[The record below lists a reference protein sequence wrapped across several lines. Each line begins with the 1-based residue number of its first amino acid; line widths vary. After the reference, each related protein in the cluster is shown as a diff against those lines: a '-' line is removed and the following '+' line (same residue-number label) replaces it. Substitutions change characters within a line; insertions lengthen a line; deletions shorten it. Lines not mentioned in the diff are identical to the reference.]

1 MVDFCEDRRKTTQ
14 PQITQNHYNES
25 ADELNRMDIFVC
37 GTCYFVAHFV
47 EQFLEHKSEPCER
60 TDIIQPNTSD
70 QKPQVWSF
78 LLWKNAKTKSNS
90 ANSSWQLYQEWCA
103 LPEAVKDTWIQAGQ
117 FLKGVAAVKNY
128 SRKTFSDSFHE
139 EDELSTI
146 KATMPHHP
154 VANSNK
160 VLKKTRGGKFLD
172 VIVEK
177 ILAKRIVNKKTEFW
191 VKYKGRPLMEEKFWE
206 PIEALNATCQDLITT
221 FESKTYLAPDLSR
234 KRTISQT
241 NDLASVGLIGLGNR
255 TSNKQRM
262 DHVQQWV
269 QDDTSGR
276 IHGEDDD
283 VAKKK
288 MRTDENGDDY
298 EEFFLRRSGG
308 IILRSEMKSCTKPKD
323 SIPKK
328 KNLAAEIGLE
338 SEEEEEEGGKENI
351 FGRKNVPAVLKPND
365 NKVLVV
371 NSQGVVALDPVEI
384 PNLSSG
390 IYIMT
395 NKNEESKPSE
405 EVGTSTPSKP
415 TNTKEKKPAG
425 ECGGFVI
432 LDDQERCVKY
442 TNNEAL
448 GRVSRPLQE
457 SGASTPLANK
467 LPALTSF
474 KSGALTI
481 TPSVRNI
488 SKDPAANFARRQT
501 IPHNQS
507 HTQSPSLQK
516 ILGPK
521 NTKSYTAEFS
531 SSTPK
536 VRQQQPQ
543 VIYTSQR
550 QQPQITYLNSSGETT
565 NKRVLGS
572 VNRYKATPDKQA
584 INHSEI
590 HYTQSPVTNKT
601 IIKQEP
607 PNLLI
612 PTSGYQIDNTG
623 VTDTVMIKV
632 EMSPGGTN
640 QYVRGLSGLDSP
652 QYAAS
657 VNAALQGQV
666 SGLKVKRITSP
677 RKRNS
682 SVRDSAHISIL
693 NRKDTPGGGGGNA
706 LAVPARKLKM
716 FRNEEEEVNEEQ
728 GVVQVPTQPQVTQE
742 MVTIAGEDGTL
753 YQVASSELN
762 GSAVLLTTGE
772 DGNQQ
777 CLYVMDENGQPT
789 IIQGATIDGQEMLL
803 DQAVYNEATGT
814 IQMFQDQ
821 SGMETQVF
829 QQDENGQLLPV
840 DNPDEVLA
848 QVQAA
853 QEQEQLLQQQQE
865 QAEAEQLAALQQEQQ
880 MVEGQ
885 EHQELTEEQA
895 AEFLQQQQQEAAAAL
910 AEAQQQHDQQQ
921 QEEQEGGIVLSQQEQ
936 EGGVV
941 LSQEEQEALQQQGL
955 EGLAVEGG
963 EQEGDSSEVVAQLV
977 EASEPSADGGPR
989 KVVLLLS
996 DGNLIQTEMSE
1007 EQFAALENS

>member
-1 MVDFCEDRRKTTQ
+1 
-14 PQITQNHYNES
+14 
-25 ADELNRMDIFVC
+25 
-37 GTCYFVAHFV
+37 
-47 EQFLEHKSEPCER
+47 
-60 TDIIQPNTSD
+60 
-70 QKPQVWSF
+70 
-78 LLWKNAKTKSNS
+78 
-90 ANSSWQLYQEWCA
+90 
-103 LPEAVKDTWIQAGQ
+103 
-117 FLKGVAAVKNY
+117 
-128 SRKTFSDSFHE
+128 
-139 EDELSTI
+139 
-146 KATMPHHP
+146 
-154 VANSNK
+154 
-160 VLKKTRGGKFLD
+160 
-172 VIVEK
+172 
-177 ILAKRIVNKKTEFW
+177 
-191 VKYKGRPLMEEKFWE
+191 
-206 PIEALNATCQDLITT
+206 
-221 FESKTYLAPDLSR
+221 
-234 KRTISQT
+234 
-241 NDLASVGLIGLGNR
+241 
-255 TSNKQRM
+255 M
-262 DHVQQWV
+262 DHVQQWI

-276 IHGEDDD
+276 IHGDDDD
-283 VAKKK
+283 VAKKRLK
-288 MRTDENGDDY
+288 TDGSEIDNSEDY
-298 EEFFLRRSGG
+298 EEFFLRRTGG
-308 IILRSEMKSCTKPKD
+308 IILRSEMKSCTKGPQ
-323 SIPKK
+323 SEGTGGGVKK

-395 NKNEESKPSE
+395 NKNEENKTSGPGNADKP
-405 EVGTSTPSKP
+405 PP
-415 TNTKEKKPAG
+415 EKKPLG
-425 ECGGFVI
+425 EAGGFVV
-432 LDDQERCVKY
+432 LDENERSVKF
-442 TNNEAL
+442 TNNEML
-448 GRVSRPLQE
+448 GYMSVRPVETVSH
-457 SGASTPLANK
+457 ATTNVT
-467 LPALTSF
+467 LPPKIPQLTSF

-488 SKDPAANFARRQT
+488 SKDPSANFTKRHTPNSQPQT
-501 IPHNQS
+501 PQ
-507 HTQSPSLQK
+507 TPSLQK

-521 NTKSYTAEFS
+521 NTKGYTDFT
-531 SSTPK
+531 STPK
-536 VRQQQPQ
+536 SRQQPQ
-543 VIYTSQR
+543 VIYTSR

-572 VNRYKATPDKQA
+572 VNRYKATPDKPQ

-590 HYTQSPVTNKT
+590 HYTPSQATKT
-601 IIKQEP
+601 IIKQEAP
-607 PNLLI
+607 PNLMI
-612 PTSGYQIDNTG
+612 PTSGYQIENSG

-632 EMSPGGTN
+632 EMSPGGTS

-652 QYAAS
+652 QYAS
-657 VNAALQGQV
+657 VNAALQNQGQV

-693 NRKDTPGGGGGNA
+693 NRKDVAGGGGNA

-716 FRNEEEEVNEEQ
+716 FRNEEEEVEEAAPVALP
-728 GVVQVPTQPQVTQE
+728 VVQGEDGQHHEE

-772 DGNQQ
+772 DGQQQ
-777 CLYVMDENGQPT
+777 CLYVTDENGQPT

-840 DNPDEVLA
+840 ENPDEVLA

-853 QEQEQLLQQQQE
+853 QQQEELLQQQQQQE
-865 QAEAEQLAALQQEQQ
+865 EAELQALAQQQQQEMMQQ
-880 MVEGQ
+880 Q
-885 EHQELTEEQA
+885 ETQELTHEQA
-895 AEFLQQQQQEAAAAL
+895 AEFLLQQQQQQLQQHEQQEGTL
-910 AEAQQQHDQQQ
+910 DEQQQQHT
-921 QEEQEGGIVLSQQEQ
+921 E
-936 EGGVV
+936 
-941 LSQEEQEALQQQGL
+941 LSQEQLEAMGGVPA
-955 EGLAVEGG
+955 EG
-963 EQEGDSSEVVAQLV
+963 EQTGDSSEVVAQLV
-977 EASEPSADGGPR
+977 EASEPSVDGGPR